1 MTYVLGQISGH
12 ILVDGKPRD
21 EGFHHKIGYV
31 EQVWLCGRCVF
42 LG

>member
-1 MTYVLGQISGH
+1 MQLLSWSVHWCVYAQISGH

-31 EQVWLCGRCVF
+31 EQVI
-42 LG
+42 